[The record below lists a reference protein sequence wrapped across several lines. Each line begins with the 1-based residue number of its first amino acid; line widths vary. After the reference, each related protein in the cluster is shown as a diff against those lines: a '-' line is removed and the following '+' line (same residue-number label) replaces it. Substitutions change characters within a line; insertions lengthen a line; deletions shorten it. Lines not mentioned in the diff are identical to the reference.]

1 MVKVMTMKSG
11 RWGIAAKQQLVPTR
25 ELKVKCVAYH
35 RRAGLLVV
43 GYNRGVFAVLA
54 MPDLAVLQRLS
65 VSQHSISSVAVNS
78 SGEWVA
84 FASARLGQ
92 LLVWEWRS
100 ESYVMKQQGH
110 HFDMRCV
117 AYSPNGK
124 LVATG
129 GDDGKV
135 KVWDTTSWFCFVTFS
150 DHTAPVTGVAFAPNG
165 LSVVSSSL
173 DGTVR
178 AFDLIRYRNY
188 RTLVP
193 PEPVQL
199 SCVALDAGGEIVAAG
214 AVDRF
219 EIFVWSLQT
228 GKVLDVLSG
237 HEGPVAALAFSPAAS
252 LLASA
257 SWDHTVRVWDTFE
270 GRPHRESLVHATDC
284 VAVAWKPDG
293 SELCSAALDGTLSFW
308 DPDEGVLLGAIEG
321 ADDLAG
327 GRYERDART
336 AATNA
341 RSRAFTTLCYS
352 PDGAAVLAGGESKY
366 VCLYN
371 IAHRILLKRF
381 QTTHNLSLD
390 GVLDI
395 LNSSNMTEAGPLSM
409 IDDHDPAREGDGVS
423 DRAIGG
429 NDDLR
434 IPGATRGET
443 GERYVRPSVATRA
456 LAFAPDGR
464 AWAAATPEG
473 LAVFSLDDCAAFDPC
488 ELDVEVTAAAVAA
501 AVRRGAH
508 LRALVIACRLGE
520 RAAIDLAFAAL
531 PARDIQLAA
540 QQFPLPLVARLL
552 AHIAATLAGAED
564 GRPCNLERCL
574 LWGRELLLAHGDYL
588 AAHPAAFAAPLR
600 ALHKQVV
607 RRSADLARRC
617 LDNRFTLEYIAAMA
631 AIPVGSDGAAA
642 EDGAMDDGEYVDDGE
657 YDDEDEEDEYDE

>member
-1 MVKVMTMKSG
+1 MMTMKSG
-11 RWGIAAKQQLVPTR
+11 RWGISGKQQLVPTR

-110 HFDMRCV
+110 HYDMRCV

-135 KVWDTTSWFCFVTFS
+135 KVWDTRSWFCFVTFA
-150 DHTAPVTGVAFAPNG
+150 DCGGAVTGVAFAPNG
-165 LSVVSSSL
+165 LSVVASSL

-199 SCVALDAGGEIVAAG
+199 GCVALDAGGEIVAAG

-219 EIFVWSLQT
+219 EIYVWSLQT
-228 GKVLDVLSG
+228 GRVLDVLSG
-237 HEGPVAALAFSPAAS
+237 HEGPVASLAFSPAGAQ
-252 LLASA
+252 LASA

-270 GRPHRESLVHATDC
+270 GRAHREALVHATDC

-293 SELCSAALDGTLSFW
+293 RELCSAALDGTLSFW
-308 DPDEGVLLGAIEG
+308 DPDDGVLLGAIEG
-321 ADDLAG
+321 AADLAG

-341 RSRAFTTLCYS
+341 RSRAFTALCYS

-366 VCLYN
+366 VCLYH
-371 IAHRILLKRF
+371 IARRLLLRRF
-381 QTTHNLSLD
+381 QTTHNVALD

-395 LNSSNMTEAGPLSM
+395 LNSSNMTEAGPLSA
-409 IDDHDPAREGDGVS
+409 IDDHDPAVDGDGVG
-423 DRAIGG
+423 DRALRGS
-429 NDDLR
+429 DDIP
-434 IPGATRGET
+434 IPGAQRGET
-443 GERYVRPSVATRA
+443 GERYVRPAVATRA

-473 LAVFSLDDCAAFDPC
+473 LAVFSLDDYAAFDPC
-488 ELDVEVTAAAVAA
+488 ELDVAVTAD
-501 AVRRGAH
+501 AVRAAIRTGAH
-508 LRALVIACRLGE
+508 LRALALAVRLGE
-520 RAAIDLAFAAL
+520 RASLDLAFAAL
-531 PARDIQLAA
+531 PPADIPLAA
-540 QQFPLPLVARLL
+540 QQFPAPYLPKLL
-552 AHIAATLAGAED
+552 AYLAAALEGTDD

-588 AAHPAAFAAPLR
+588 AARQNTFAAPLR
-600 ALHKQVV
+600 ALHKQLV
-607 RRSADLARRC
+607 RRSADLARRA
-617 LDNRFTLEYIAAMA
+617 LDNRFTLEYITTMA
-631 AIPVGSDGAAA
+631 AFSAGADASGYG
-642 EDGAMDDGEYVDDGE
+642 EEYGTMDDDENGEE
-657 YDDEDEEDEYDE
+657 YDEDEDEYDD